1 MSLQVVSLSS
11 LASKVVLA
19 QNLDTRELPRHL
31 HRQMEQYMRLRG
43 DFTLLSVD
51 FQVERADKQAVTE
64 EDRRT
69 MVQWL
74 QHSTVGAYI
83 LASSLIIR
91 RNDMDSWTARR
102 YELSTPVTF
111 LEDPVVRL
119 DTIQAC
125 IEDGSNVTTYM
136 YGYLENGKLLYV
148 EKIEKLLP
156 KIGKTVI
163 TSNHGSIEIDDTDSM
178 VWVQKLENPP
188 IGLVY
193 TVTVKATRRVQLA
206 QPTATIATS

>member
-1 MSLQVVSLSS
+1 M
-11 LASKVVLA
+11 
-19 QNLDTRELPRHL
+19 
-31 HRQMEQYMRLRG
+31 
-43 DFTLLSVD
+43 
-51 FQVERADKQAVTE
+51 TE

-102 YELSTPVTF
+102 YELITPVTF
-111 LEDPVVRL
+111 LEDPVARL
-119 DTIQAC
+119 DTIKAC

-163 TSNHGSIEIDDTDSM
+163 TSNHGSIDVDDTDSM